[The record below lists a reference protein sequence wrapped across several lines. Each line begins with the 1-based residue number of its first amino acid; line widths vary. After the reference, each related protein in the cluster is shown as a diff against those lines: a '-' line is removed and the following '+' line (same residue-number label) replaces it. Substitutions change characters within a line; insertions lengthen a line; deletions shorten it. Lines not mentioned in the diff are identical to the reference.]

1 MTDYSGSDIDVVS
14 PGGGESLRNDGWV
27 HDFCSTNATLVR
39 RGVFVSSQALN
50 HFAAI
55 GLMSQIQK
63 AVKRL
68 KDIHR

>member
-1 MTDYSGSDIDVVS
+1 MLRRREEVNAKEMTDGFMMSAL
-14 PGGGESLRNDGWV
+14 PMQPW
-27 HDFCSTNATLVR
+27 VR
-39 RGVFVSSQALN
+39 RGVFLSSQALN